1 MSLWAAVHQP
11 IIVIPQFAH
20 YENCL
25 QTWHSSSELEYS
37 EQQEV
42 VMLPPIV
49 LELPS
54 NSGHVW
60 QITPLNINSES
71 HAAFCGIKS
80 HFSPLSAVLSL
91 SWVV

>member
-1 MSLWAAVHQP
+1 MKSVFKA
-11 IIVIPQFAH
+11 
-20 YENCL
+20 CRS
-25 QTWHSSSELEYS
+25 TYS

-54 NSGHVW
+54 SSGHVC
-60 QITPLNINSES
+60 QITPLNISSDS

-80 HFSPLSAVLSL
+80 HFSPIYVVLSL
-91 SWVV
+91 SSVV